1 VNQCDKCKVSVHPQ
15 HENCPLCGHRLG
27 EPVSSDTSYPCYGTA
42 EHNAGF
48 TRERLLLFL
57 MITASAITIFINI
70 FTYDKA
76 ASPWSVVVTLS
87 LVFSWRVIHIMQT
100 KRANAGRKI
109 INGYLI
115 VSAFLVA
122 LDLFSG
128 FLKWSTTYV
137 IPFLTIFIALVF
149 TILAVRGSKY
159 LNEYLG
165 NLLAIFFISLCPV
178 IIYLFS
184 LSTQAWASMVAI
196 LYCLLTVVGLLLF
209 MGKDFRKEIKKRF
222 HY

>member
-1 VNQCDKCKVSVHPQ
+1 VDVHPQ
-15 HENCPLCGHRLG
+15 HENCPLCGRRLG
-27 EPVSSDTSYPCYGTA
+27 APVPSDTSYPCYGSA
-42 EHNAGF
+42 EHNVGF
-48 TRERLLLFL
+48 TVERFLLFL
-57 MITASAITIFINI
+57 VITASAITIFINI

-76 ASPWSVVVTLS
+76 ASPWSLVVMVS

-109 INGYLI
+109 LNGYLI

-122 LDLFSG
+122 LDVFSG

-137 IPFLTIFIALVF
+137 IPFLTIFVALVL
-149 TILAVRGSKY
+149 TILAVRGKKY

-184 LSTQAWASMVAI
+184 LSTQAWTSMVAI

>member
-1 VNQCDKCKVSVHPQ
+1 MV
-15 HENCPLCGHRLG
+15 
-27 EPVSSDTSYPCYGTA
+27 
-42 EHNAGF
+42 
-48 TRERLLLFL
+48 
-57 MITASAITIFINI
+57 
-70 FTYDKA
+70 
-76 ASPWSVVVTLS
+76 S

-109 INGYLI
+109 LSGYLI

-137 IPFLTIFIALVF
+137 IPFLTIFVALVF

-165 NLLAIFFISLCPV
+165 NLLAIFFISLCPI

-184 LSTQAWASMVAI
+184 LSTQAWTSMVAI

-209 MGKDFRKEIKKRF
+209 MGKDFREEIKKRF

>member
-1 VNQCDKCKVSVHPQ
+1 VSVHPQ
-15 HENCPLCGHRLG
+15 HEDCPLCGHRLG
-27 EPVSSDTSYPCYGTA
+27 APVSSDTSYPCYGTA

-48 TRERLLLFL
+48 TVERFLLFFA
-57 MITASAITIFINI
+57 IAASAITVFVNV
-70 FTYDKA
+70 FTYSLA
-76 ASPWSVVVTLS
+76 RSPWSVVVVLS
-87 LVFSWRVIHIMQT
+87 FIFSWRAVSILRT

-109 INGYLI
+109 LSGYLI
-115 VSAFLVA
+115 LSAFLIA
-122 LDLFSG
+122 LDRFSG

-137 IPFLTIFIALVF
+137 IPFLTIFVALVF

-165 NLLAIFFISLCPV
+165 NLLAIFFISLCP
-178 IIYLFS
+178 ILIYLFS

-196 LYCLLTVVGLLLF
+196 LYCLLTVVGLFLF
-209 MGKDFRKEIKKRF
+209 MGRDFRDELKKRF

>member
-1 VNQCDKCKVSVHPQ
+1 VNIHPQ
-15 HENCPLCGHRLG
+15 HEDCPLCGHRLG
-27 EPVSSDTSYPCYGTA
+27 VPVSSDTSYPRYGTA

-48 TRERLLLFL
+48 TRERLLFFL

-70 FTYDKA
+70 FTYDKV
-76 ASPWSVVVTLS
+76 ASPWSVFVMLS

-109 INGYLI
+109 LSGYLI
-115 VSAFLVA
+115 VSVFLVA

-137 IPFLTIFIALVF
+137 IPFLTIFVALVF

-209 MGKDFRKEIKKRF
+209 MGKDFREEIKKRF